1 MAKLPLLVDC
11 RGMVCPMPII
21 QVRLALNQSIEDD
34 LIVIY
39 ADDATFE
46 SEFARFCYLAD
57 VKLLE
62 KHLHEGFQ
70 EYTIRVLS

>member
-1 MAKLPLLVDC
+1 MANLSLLVDC

-21 QVRLALNQSIEDD
+21 QVRLALNQSAKDD
-34 LIVIY
+34 LLVVY

-62 KHLHEGFQ
+62 KHPREGFQ
-70 EYTIRVLS
+70 EYNIQVLK